1 MMMTQQSNLG
11 SKCFWD
17 DDGDAMHGDV
27 NVMMSIA
34 FWCLC
39 LLFDLVSFGII
50 IIATRRKDQRRG
62 EKYPEP
68 PGVVMGVVVLWQHLY
83 RILIKIA
90 IVKEKKG
97 KGKHNSKKGKIIVL
111 DCDCAVVSECIF
123 GASMYQV

>member
-1 MMMTQQSNLG
+1 
-11 SKCFWD
+11 
-17 DDGDAMHGDV
+17 MHGDV

-68 PGVVMGVVVLWQHLY
+68 PGVVMVVVVLWQHLY

-97 KGKHNSKKGKIIVL
+97 KGKHNRKKGKIIVL
-111 DCDCAVVSECIF
+111 DCDSVVNAFLVQGCTKARLLSLLSEKGKFFFGWRIF
-123 GASMYQV
+123 C